1 MLDTGSMR
9 MVDPSTERLARLV
22 PAGGLVGVDLAR
34 DRQAALLA
42 DACRTLDRNWVGS
55 STVPSRS
62 LYPHQWSWDAAF
74 IAIGRSWV
82 DQPRAEQELE
92 ALFAAQWAN
101 GMLPH
106 IVFNPA
112 LPPGSYFPGPDF
124 WDADRGNGRRGHG
137 GPATSGITQPPLHAR
152 AALEVYRR
160 GTDRAGARA
169 FLTRLYPKLA
179 AQHDYLARHRDPAG
193 HGLAVIV
200 HPWESGM
207 DNAPIWDA
215 DLDLEIPAGVLP
227 AYRRHD
233 LAHADP
239 ADRPT
244 DAAYDRFVYLALAY
258 RNIGYDDSRL
268 LETSPFLVEDP
279 LFNSIWCW
287 SAHALAEIAEILG
300 DDPAPHRAMA
310 ARISA
315 GMLAHLWDPTS
326 NRFHARD
333 VRTGKLLPKNTISS
347 LIPLLDPA
355 LPARQVA
362 AIVAD
367 LRSPHF
373 TPQSPHAFMVP
384 SHDLVAPDFDRR
396 RYWRGPV
403 WINTDWLLW
412 RGLEQHGRPPV
423 TDAVTASMVG
433 LVRRSGWREY
443 FDPFSGAGYGAEG
456 FSWSAALI
464 IDLLLSGAAAG

>member
-1 MLDTGSMR
+1 MLDAGRVR
-9 MVDPSTERLARLV
+9 MAEPPVRTDAWTPAAVDPPGDWRS
-22 PAGGLVGVDLAR
+22 
-34 DRQAALLA
+34 ALLA
-42 DACRTLDRNWVGS
+42 DARDILDLNWTGA

-62 LYPHQWSWDAAF
+62 LYPHQWSWDSAF
-74 IAIGRSWV
+74 IAIGQAWF
-82 DQPRAEQELE
+82 DQHRAQQELE
-92 ALFAAQWAN
+92 TLFAAQWAN
-101 GMLPH
+101 GMVPH

-112 LPPGSYFPGPDF
+112 MPPGSYFPGPSF
-124 WDADRGNGRRGHG
+124 WDAERGNGRRGHG
-137 GPATSGITQPPLHAR
+137 GPETSGITQPPLHAR

-160 GTDRAGARA
+160 AADPASVLA
-169 FLTRLYPKLA
+169 FLARLYPKMA

-193 HGLAVIV
+193 HGLAAIV

-215 DLDLEIPAGVLP
+215 DLDEMVIPAGVLP
-227 AYRRHD
+227 PYRRHD

-258 RNIGYDDSRL
+258 RNSGYDDSQL
-268 LETSPFLVEDP
+268 LSTSPFLVEDP
-279 LFNSIWCW
+279 LFNAIWCW

-300 DDPAPHRAMA
+300 DDPAPHRALA

-326 NRFHARD
+326 DRFHARD
-333 VRTGKLLPKNTISS
+333 IRGDRLLRKNTISS
-347 LIPLLDPA
+347 LVPLLDPA
-355 LPARQVA
+355 LPAAQVA

-367 LRSPHF
+367 LESPHF
-373 TPQSPHAFMVP
+373 TPRPPGAFMVP
-384 SHDLVAPDFDRR
+384 SHDLAAPDFDRR

-412 RGLEQHGRPPV
+412 RGLEQHGRPGV
-423 TDAVTASMVG
+423 TDAIKTSMVG
-433 LVRRSGWREY
+433 LARRSGWREY
-443 FDPFSGAGYGAEG
+443 FDPFSGAGYGAQG
-456 FSWSAALI
+456 FSWSAALVT
-464 IDLLLSGAAAG
+464 DLLRSGPG